1 MEQVLSILKL
11 GRTLFNTYHQR
22 ICANE
27 FCRHNS
33 QKNRIMVEKIIE
45 VYALSVLR
53 PIKIKQCLMSF
64 VMGVSEAVLLDPILI
79 II

>member
-1 MEQVLSILKL
+1 
-11 GRTLFNTYHQR
+11 
-22 ICANE
+22 
-27 FCRHNS
+27 
-33 QKNRIMVEKIIE
+33 MVEKIIE